1 MKNHIRYNLK
11 SIALV
16 FTGAM
21 LFFSCSDGYKRV
33 GEEAAPLVFPQGVA
47 ENFSLTYTETV
58 RSLKPE
64 DIDTTR
70 IISVITGPVYEMF
83 DNLEFPYNTF
93 PNGLEV
99 DLFDEKNN
107 KTKITADYG
116 IRYIAT
122 NLIDLQG
129 NVVVERV
136 DGKKLEAPQLF
147 YDHTNEWVFTQNKFK
162 YTNPEEGTVMDGEG
176 MDFNTDFTVLN
187 AHKTYGLMTIIEDKE
202 DIND

>member
-1 MKNHIRYNLK
+1 MKEHIRNILK

-21 LFFSCSDGYKRV
+21 LFFSCSDEYKRV
-33 GEEAAPLVFPQGVA
+33 GDEAVPIVYPQGVA
-47 ENFSLTYTETV
+47 ENFSLTYTETT
-58 RSLKPE
+58 RSLEPE

-70 IISVITGPVYEMF
+70 VISVISGPVYELY

-93 PNGLEV
+93 PESIKI

-107 KTKITADYG
+107 KTVITADYG

-129 NVVVERV
+129 NVVIERF
-136 DGKKLEAPQLF
+136 DGKKLETPQLF
-147 YDHTNEWVFTQNKFK
+147 YDHPNSWVFTQNKFK

-176 MDFNTDFTVLN
+176 MDFNTDFTFLN
-187 AHKTYGLMTIIEDKE
+187 AQKTFGIMTIMEDKE
-202 DIND
+202 ERND